1 MNVKKKKEMQDFP
14 LFHHG
19 GALAAG
25 GLVQPKAL
33 SALLRSE
40 SRGSSSQFNVD
51 GDRERGAS
59 TKGVDEERN
68 GR

>member
-1 MNVKKKKEMQDFP
+1 MQDFP

-19 GALAAG
+19 GTLTAG
-25 GLVQPKAL
+25 GLIQPKAL

-51 GDRERGAS
+51 GDDQERGAG
-59 TKGVDEERN
+59 TKGADEERN
-68 GR
+68 GK